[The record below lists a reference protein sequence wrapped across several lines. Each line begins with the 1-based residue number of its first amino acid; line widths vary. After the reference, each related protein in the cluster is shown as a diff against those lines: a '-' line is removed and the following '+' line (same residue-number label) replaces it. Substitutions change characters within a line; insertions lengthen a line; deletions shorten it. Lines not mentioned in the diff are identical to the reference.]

1 MQLGEE
7 GGEEGVAEGFI
18 VWLPAAHLFL
28 NCRRALYVQL
38 NVTALRICTPIG
50 LQDGK

>member
-28 NCRRALYVQL
+28 NLKGSSQKQRLWEL
-38 NVTALRICTPIG
+38 KG
-50 LQDGK
+50 

>member
-7 GGEEGVAEGFI
+7 GEEEGVAEGFI

-28 NCRRALYVQL
+28 NY
-38 NVTALRICTPIG
+38 
-50 LQDGK
+50 

>member
-28 NCRRALYVQL
+28 NFTSSFIYERTAVVQAL
-38 NVTALRICTPIG
+38 II
-50 LQDGK
+50 

>member
-28 NCRRALYVQL
+28 NF
-38 NVTALRICTPIG
+38 G
-50 LQDGK
+50 